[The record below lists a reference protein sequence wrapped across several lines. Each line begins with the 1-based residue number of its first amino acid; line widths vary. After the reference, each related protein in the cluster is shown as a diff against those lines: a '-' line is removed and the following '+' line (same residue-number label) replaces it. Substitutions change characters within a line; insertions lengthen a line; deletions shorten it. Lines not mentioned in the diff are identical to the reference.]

1 MSMDK
6 KIEQLVKEK
15 KRIAMGGG
23 EKRLADQRSKGKM
36 TARERIEVLLDEN
49 SFVEVDMF
57 VKHRG
62 VDFGMA
68 GRDVPGEGV
77 VVGYGT
83 VDGRLVYV
91 SSQDFTVMGGSLG
104 EMHAKKICKVM
115 DMAMRNGAPFVA
127 LNDSSGAR
135 IQEGVDALDGY
146 GNIFFRNTQ
155 ASGYIPQLS
164 VIMGPCAGG
173 AVYSPALTD
182 FIFMTQGTSQMFIT
196 GPQVI
201 KAVTGEDVTLEQLG
215 GAAVHNQ
222 VSGVA
227 HFYADNDEQTLAQV
241 RRLLSF
247 LPSNNLE
254 ETPLVDSNDDVARQ
268 NDDLL
273 SVVPIEPNRGY
284 DVREVI
290 QSIADAGDFMEVHAS
305 FAQNMV
311 VGFAR
316 MNGRT
321 VGIVA
326 NQPRV
331 LGGSLDIDA
340 SDKAARFVRFC
351 DAFNI
356 PLVTLIDVPGYMPGL
371 NQEYGGIIRHGA
383 KLLYAYSEAT
393 VPKISLI
400 LRKAYG
406 GAYLAMCSKALGAD
420 VVYAWPTAEIAV
432 MGAEGA
438 ANIIFRDDIKKA
450 EDPVATRAA
459 KIEEYRT
466 KFASPYVAASR
477 GMVDDVIDPRDSRRM
492 IINALEANATKRE
505 SRPAKKHGNLPV

>member
-1 MSMDK
+1 MSMEK
-6 KIEQLVKEK
+6 KIEQLTKER
-15 KRIAMGGG
+15 KRVALGGG
-23 EKRLADQRSKGKM
+23 EKRIAAHKEKGKL
-36 TARERIEVLLDEN
+36 TAHERITLLMDEN

-57 VKHRG
+57 VKHRS

-68 GRDVPGEGV
+68 GKDIPGEGV

-91 SSQDFTVMGGSLG
+91 SSQDFTVLGGSLG

-115 DMAMRNGAPFVA
+115 DMAMRNGAPFIA
-127 LNDSSGAR
+127 INESSGAR

-182 FIFMTQGTSQMFIT
+182 FVFMTQGTSQMFIT

-222 VSGVA
+222 ISGVA
-227 HFYADNDEQTLAQV
+227 HFSAENDEQTIAQV
-241 RRLLSF
+241 RRLISF
-247 LPSNNLE
+247 LPSNNLD
-254 ETPLVDSNDDVARQ
+254 ETPWMDCGDDVARQ
-268 NDDLL
+268 NDEIL
-273 SVVPIEPNRGY
+273 SIVPEDPNRAY

-290 QSIADAGDFMEVHAS
+290 ASIVDNGDFMEVQVS
-305 FAQNMV
+305 FAQNIV
-311 VGFAR
+311 IGFGR

-326 NQPRV
+326 NQPKV
-331 LGGSLDIDA
+331 LAGSLDINA

-351 DAFNI
+351 DSFNI

-383 KLLYAYSEAT
+383 KMLYSYSEAT

-400 LRKAYG
+400 MRKAYG

-420 VVYAWPTAEIAV
+420 AVYAWPTAEIAV
-432 MGAEGA
+432 MGPEGA
-438 ANIIFRDDIKKA
+438 ANIIFRDDIQNA
-450 EDPVATRAA
+450 EDPAATRKQ
-459 KIEEYRT
+459 KIEEYRE
-466 KFASPYVAASR
+466 KFANPYVAASR
-477 GMVDDVIDPRDSRRM
+477 GMVDDVIDPRDTRRM
-492 IINALEANATKRE
+492 IINALEANASKRE
-505 SRPAKKHGNLPV
+505 NRPSKKHGNFPV

>member
-1 MSMDK
+1 MDK

-477 GMVDDVIDPRDSRRM
+477 GMVDDVIDPR
-492 IINALEANATKRE
+492 I
-505 SRPAKKHGNLPV
+505 PGG

>member
-6 KIEQLVKEK
+6 KIEQLAKER
-15 KRIAMGGG
+15 KRVALGGG
-23 EKRLADQRSKGKM
+23 EKRIAAHKEKGKL
-36 TARERIEVLLDEN
+36 TARERIDVLLDEN

-68 GRDVPGEGV
+68 GRDIPGEGV

-83 VDGRLVYV
+83 VEGRLVYV
-91 SSQDFTVMGGSLG
+91 SSQDFTVLGGSLG
-104 EMHAKKICKVM
+104 EMHAQKICKVM
-115 DMAMRNGAPFVA
+115 DMAMRNGAPFIA
-127 LNDSSGAR
+127 INDSSGAR
-135 IQEGVDALDGY
+135 IQEGVDALNGY

-182 FIFMTQGTSQMFIT
+182 FVFMTQGTSQMFIT

-227 HFYADNDEQTLAQV
+227 HFYAENDEQTLAQV

-247 LPSNNLE
+247 LPSNNLDE
-254 ETPLVDSNDDVARQ
+254 APWGDADDDVARQ
-268 NDDLL
+268 NDELL
-273 SVVPIEPNRGY
+273 TIVPTDPNRAY

-290 QSIADAGDFMEVHAS
+290 QSIVDSGDFMEVQAS
-305 FAQNMV
+305 YAQNMV

-316 MNGRT
+316 MSGRA

-326 NQPRV
+326 NQPKV
-331 LGGSLDIDA
+331 LAGSLDINA

-351 DAFNI
+351 DSFNI
-356 PLVTLIDVPGYMPGL
+356 PLVTVIDVPGYMPGL

-383 KLLYAYSEAT
+383 KMLYAYSEAT

-400 LRKAYG
+400 TRKAYG

-420 VVYAWPTAEIAV
+420 AVFAWPTAEIAV

-438 ANIIFRDDIKKA
+438 ANIIFRDDIQNA
-450 EDPVATRAA
+450 EDPAA
-459 KIEEYRT
+459 MRTQKIEEYRD
-466 KFASPYVAASR
+466 KFANPFVAASR
-477 GMVDDVIDPRDSRRM
+477 GMVDDVIDPRDTRRM
-492 IINALEANATKRE
+492 IINALEANASKRE
-505 SRPAKKHGNLPV
+505 NRPAKKHGNLPV

>member
-1 MSMDK
+1 MSIDK
-6 KIEQLVKEK
+6 KIEQLAQERERIAQGGGAKRMAAHKEK
-15 KRIAMGGG
+15 
-23 EKRLADQRSKGKM
+23 GKL
-36 TARERIEVLLDEN
+36 TARERIDLLLDEN
-49 SFVEVDMF
+49 SFVEVDAF
-57 VKHRG
+57 VRHRA

-68 GRDVPGEGV
+68 ERETAGEGV

-115 DMAMRNGAPFVA
+115 DMAMQNGAPFVA
-127 LNDSSGAR
+127 INESSGAR
-135 IQEGVDALDGY
+135 IQEGVDALNGY
-146 GNIFFRNTQ
+146 GDIFFRNTQ

-182 FIFMTQGTSQMFIT
+182 FIFMTEGSSQMFIT

-227 HFYADNDEQTLAQV
+227 HFYAQDEETTLSQV
-241 RRLLSF
+241 RRLLGF
-247 LPSNNLE
+247 LPSNNLDE
-254 ETPLVDSNDDVARQ
+254 APFVEWDDDVARR
-268 NDDLL
+268 NDELL
-273 SVVPIEPNRGY
+273 SVLPDDANKAY
-284 DVREVI
+284 DVHEVI
-290 QSIADAGDFMEVHAS
+290 ASVVDGGDFMEVHAS
-305 FAQNMV
+305 YAQNIV

-316 MNGRT
+316 MNGRS

-326 NQPRV
+326 NQPNV
-331 LGGSLDIDA
+331 MAGSLDIDA
-340 SDKAARFVRFC
+340 SDKASRFIRFC

-356 PLVTLIDVPGYMPGL
+356 PLVTFVDVPGYMPGL

-383 KLLYAYSEAT
+383 KMLYAYSEAT

-400 LRKAYG
+400 MRKAYG

-420 VVYAWPTAEIAV
+420 IVYAWPTAEIAV
-432 MGAEGA
+432 MGPEGA
-438 ANIIFRDDIKKA
+438 ANIIFRKDIKNA
-450 EDPVATRAA
+450 DDPVQVRQD
-459 KIEEYRT
+459 KIKEYRD
-466 KFASPYVAASR
+466 KFASPYVAAAR
-477 GMVDDVIDPRDSRRM
+477 GMVDDVIDPRDTRRM
-492 IINALEANATKRE
+492 IINALEANASKRE
-505 SRPAKKHGNLPV
+505 SRPAKKHGNFPV

>member
-1 MSMDK
+1 MDK

>member
-1 MSMDK
+1 MDK
-6 KIEQLVKEK
+6 KIEQLVNER
-15 KRIAMGGG
+15 KRVALGGG
-23 EKRLADQRSKGKM
+23 EKRLEAQRSKGKM

-68 GRDVPGEGV
+68 DREAPGEGV

-83 VDGRLVYV
+83 VDGKLIYV

-127 LNDSSGAR
+127 INDSSGAR
-135 IQEGVDALDGY
+135 IQEGVDALNGY
-146 GNIFFRNTQ
+146 GDIFFRNTQ

-201 KAVTGEDVTLEQLG
+201 KAVTGEDVSLEQLG

-241 RRLLSF
+241 RRLISF

-254 ETPLVDSNDDVARQ
+254 ETPWADSDDDQARQ

-273 SVVPIEPNRGY
+273 SIVPIEPNRAY
-284 DVREVI
+284 EVREVI
-290 QSIADAGDFMEVHAS
+290 QSIVDDGDFMEVHAS

-316 MNGRT
+316 MNGRA

-326 NQPRV
+326 NQPKV

-383 KLLYAYSEAT
+383 KMLYAYSEAT

-400 LRKAYG
+400 MRKAYG

-420 VVYAWPTAEIAV
+420 VVFAWPTAEIAV

-438 ANIIFRDDIKKA
+438 ANIIFRDDIKNA
-450 EDPVATRAA
+450 DDPVATRAE

-505 SRPAKKHGNLPV
+505 NRPAKKHGNLPV